1 MNYSFTK
8 ARDKAFIFQDTKV
21 WITFIIISMALMLG
35 VNQLLRLQVDLTNR
49 SIVFNNSKQKALQTE
64 MQNIK
69 VSTEGINYTFNFIEN
84 IYSNNIVVKDSIEN
98 LFEFVPKQITLTT
111 IKMTKDDLTIQGIT
125 PSEDIYNYL
134 LAIPLRS
141 IFEESSVDFTAT
153 ENGWH
158 NFTSVSRFESIKDG
172 PKATPKVT
180 E

>member
-1 MNYSFTK
+1 
-8 ARDKAFIFQDTKV
+8 
-21 WITFIIISMALMLG
+21 
-35 VNQLLRLQVDLTNR
+35 
-49 SIVFNNSKQKALQTE
+49 
-64 MQNIK
+64 
-69 VSTEGINYTFNFIEN
+69 
-84 IYSNNIVVKDSIEN
+84 
-98 LFEFVPKQITLTT
+98 
-111 IKMTKDDLTIQGIT
+111 MTKDDLTIQGIT

-172 PKATPKVT
+172 PKATSKVT